1 MASDRDN
8 PTTYLKDRPVLSR
21 RAARLLGVAAPL
33 LIALTGA
40 WIPGGGVIERLE
52 DLTID
57 WRFRVRGPRQPP
69 RNIVIVE
76 IDERSRQGLKQGDRR
91 FDLRANLAPAVDNLA
106 EAGALVVGLDIWLTD
121 LTSPEIDDRLAEAVG
136 NSDVVL
142 AAAYAGGQVK
152 RAPELFLASEP
163 PEGIVSV
170 SPDAG
175 VLRRL
180 PETLYLNLLGESG
193 APDDLIY
200 LPHFPLV
207 LALYAAWE
215 KDESAQIIFE
225 EDLARIGPY
234 SARARE
240 LIDFAAVKVED
251 GDREAC
257 WRTLRFEDAV
267 RGTFD
272 AAAIAGTIVLVGE
285 AGILRDSFAMPLS
298 DGFVPGVYYHANV
311 LAQILE
317 DRHFAAHW
325 NAGLRNR
332 GLAAGLTFVAGLF
345 AWNQRRWW
353 EYRRGTAILLCYMLA
368 GVMLFLGGWTYL
380 TSYVFDRSI
389 LLPVVKPLAG
399 MGMALS
405 TGLAAQ
411 LVILSASAN
420 RLARRARQIE
430 AMFGQ
435 SVSRQVL
442 DALKGQPE
450 RILETRTCD
459 VSVLFCDLR
468 NFTALSSTMAPA
480 EVAAMLNEY
489 FNHITAAVFE
499 NDGFIDKFV
508 GDEVMAVFSVP
519 FEQPDH
525 PARAVRTGVAIK
537 QRLGDLN
544 RLRLARGQP
553 ALDCGIGIHCG
564 PAAAGHIG
572 SKQRSN
578 YTVVGNTVNLAAR
591 IEQHTKGGEIL
602 ISKAVHE
609 RLPPEI
615 GVTHWG
621 SVEIRGAAGLHE
633 LYEVSAEDVV
643 CPS

>member
-1 MASDRDN
+1 
-8 PTTYLKDRPVLSR
+8 
-21 RAARLLGVAAPL
+21 LGVAAPL
-33 LIALTGA
+33 LIALAGA
-40 WIPGGGVIERLE
+40 MIPGGGAIERLE

-57 WRFRVRGPRQPP
+57 MRFRLRGPRQPP
-69 RNIVIVE
+69 QNIVVVE
-76 IDERSRQGLKQGDRR
+76 IDERSRQGLKQGNRR
-91 FDLRANLAPAVDNLA
+91 FDLRANLAPAVEHLA
-106 EAGALVVGLDIWLTD
+106 DAGALVVGLDVWLTD
-121 LTSPEIDDRLAEAVG
+121 LTSPDVDNRLAEAVG
-136 NSDVVL
+136 KSNVVL
-142 AAAYAGGQVK
+142 AAAYADGQVK
-152 RAPELFLASEP
+152 RSPALFLASDP
-163 PEGIVSV
+163 MEGVVSV
-170 SPDAG
+170 SPDSG

-180 PETLYLNLLGESG
+180 PETLYLNLLGQSG

-215 KDESAQIIFE
+215 KDESAEITFKG
-225 EDLARIGPY
+225 DAAKIGPY

-240 LIDFAAVKVED
+240 LIDFAAVDAED
-251 GDREAC
+251 DHREAH

-272 AAAIAGTIVLVGE
+272 PATIDGTIVLIGE
-285 AGILRDSFAMPLS
+285 AGILRDSFAMPLA
-298 DGFVPGVYYHANV
+298 DGFVPGVYYHANA

-317 DRHFAAHW
+317 DRHFAAQW
-325 NAGLRNR
+325 NVGWHCLF
-332 GLAAGLTFVAGLF
+332 LVAGLTFLAGLY

-353 EYRRGTAILLCYMLA
+353 GYRRSTTLLLCYLLA
-368 GVMLFLGGWTYL
+368 GVVLFAGGWTL
-380 TSYVFDRSI
+380 LAFCAFDRNI
-389 LLPVVKPLAG
+389 LLPIVKPLTG
-399 MGMALS
+399 MGLALG
-405 TGLAAQ
+405 TGLAGQ
-411 LVILSASAN
+411 FVILSANTS
-420 RLARRARQIE
+420 RLALRTRRIE

-435 SVSRQVL
+435 SVSQQVL
-442 DALKGQPE
+442 DALKGHPE

-468 NFTALSSTMAPA
+468 NFTALSSSMAPT

-489 FNHITAAVFE
+489 FNHITAAVFK

-508 GDEVMAVFSVP
+508 GDEVMAVFSAP

-544 RLRLARGQP
+544 RLRLARGQR
-553 ALDCGIGIHCG
+553 ALNCGLGIHCG

-578 YTVVGNTVNLAAR
+578 YTVVGHTVNLAAR
-591 IEQHTKGGEIL
+591 IEQHTKRGEIL
-602 ISKAVHE
+602 ISKAVQE

-615 GVTHWG
+615 GVTLWG
-621 SVEIRGAAGLHE
+621 SVEISGADGLHD
-633 LYEVSAEDVV
+633 LYEVSADAEKPLNEQLGSRQESPKAV
-643 CPS
+643 

>member
-1 MASDRDN
+1 MAFDRDS
-8 PTTYLKDRPVLSR
+8 PTAYLEDRPVLSR
-21 RAARLLGVAAPL
+21 PAARLLGVAAPL
-33 LIALTGA
+33 LIALATA
-40 WIPGGGVIERLE
+40 LIPGGGAIERLE

-57 WRFRVRGPRQPP
+57 IRFRVRGPRQPP

-91 FDLRANLAPAVDNLA
+91 FDLRANLAPAIENLA
-106 EAGALVVGLDIWLTD
+106 EAGALVVGLDVWLTD
-121 LTSPEIDDRLAEAVG
+121 LTSPEIDDRLAGAVG
-136 NSDVVL
+136 ASDVVL
-142 AAAYAGGQVK
+142 AAAYADGQVK
-152 RAPELFLASEP
+152 RAPKLFLASEP
-163 PEGIVSV
+163 MEGMVSV

-193 APDDLIY
+193 SPDDLIY

-225 EDLARIGPY
+225 ENLARIGPY

-240 LIDFAAVKVED
+240 LIDFAAVNAK
-251 GDREAC
+251 GGNREAR

-272 AAAIAGTIVLVGE
+272 PAEITGAIVLVGE
-285 AGILRDSFAMPLS
+285 AGILRDSFAMPLA

-317 DRHFAAHW
+317 DRHFSADW
-325 NAGLRNR
+325 NAGLRSR
-332 GLAAGLTFVAGLF
+332 GLVAGLTFVVGLF

-353 EYRRGTAILLCYMLA
+353 EYHRGTLLLLCYLLV
-368 GVMLFLGGWTYL
+368 GVVVFLGGWTYL
-380 TSYVFDRSI
+380 ASSMFDRNI
-389 LLPVVKPLAG
+389 LLPVVKPLMG
-399 MGMALS
+399 MGVALA
-405 TGLAAQ
+405 TGLASQ
-411 LVILSASAN
+411 LVILNASAN
-420 RLARRARQIE
+420 RLALRARQIE

-442 DALKGQPE
+442 DALKEQPE
-450 RILETRTCD
+450 RILETQTRD
-459 VSVLFCDLR
+459 VSVLFCDMR
-468 NFTALSSTMAPA
+468 NFTALSSSMAPA
-480 EVAAMLNEY
+480 EVAALLNEY
-489 FNHITAAVFE
+489 FNHITEAVFE

-508 GDEVMAVFSVP
+508 GDEVMAVFSAP

-553 ALDCGIGIHCG
+553 ALDCGLGIHCG

-602 ISKAVHE
+602 ISKAVQE

-621 SVEIRGAAGLHE
+621 SVALRGADGLHD
-633 LYEVSAEDVV
+633 LYEVSADDAGRV
-643 CPS
+643 